1 VPLAHVARRLVQQ
14 AEDVVDLKRGAASV
28 GDQLDAWH
36 DLVLRVADKRAVD
49 LQPGLAD
56 ALLRA
61 LEWQALGGGGEGVR
75 LQQIVQA
82 HLRRQHFGQ
91 FSSLLTVKTLTGMT
105 TDVYPRENFARERN
119 FTLAP

>member
-1 VPLAHVARRLVQQ
+1 MPLAHVARRLVQQ
-14 AEDVVDLKRGAASV
+14 AEGVVNFERSSASV
-28 GDQLDAWH
+28 GDQLDTWH

-49 LQPGLAD
+49 LQTDLAD

-82 HLRRQHFGQ
+82 HCEGDLSGGYTNIQRRKIQ
-91 FSSLLTVKTLTGMT
+91 
-105 TDVYPRENFARERN
+105 RE
-119 FTLAP
+119 PD